1 MDDEDGALTKAYLW
15 YNLFPNK
22 RSCYFPTFYRV
33 PVWFF
38 CPCFQIRVVVVE
50 LGFMHIVMVWFSCFT
65 YDIIDGKF

>member
-1 MDDEDGALTKAYLW
+1 MDDEDGALTKACLW

-38 CPCFQIRVVVVE
+38 LSMFPNSSSGSGTWFYAYCNGMV
-50 LGFMHIVMVWFSCFT
+50 FML
-65 YDIIDGKF
+65 YL